1 MIIAIPFLAAADDVS
16 WRFQQ
21 EVNGVSIYKRPFPD
35 SDVAMFKG
43 ISIVDASVAVIAE
56 ILRDLPAYPQW
67 MANVMLGRVE
77 KYFDPNS
84 MIVYN
89 IIDFPWPATD
99 RDAVLKSETSVDDKS
114 GEIIVTSRAMANYP
128 LPKNEKL
135 VRTDKLIQKFVLEF
149 IEKDKTRVSYIIHI
163 DPKGNLPASLV
174 NTVLKDVPG
183 KSLANLKHMVRK
195 DKYQQA
201 DPLDQNNLETT
212 RKVVAAHLKRFIKD
226 ESVIEKFCM
235 NRDLIRFA
243 IDAGTSKAGIRRI
256 MEKLRTSMGLS
267 GISHKP
273 S

>member
-1 MIIAIPFLAAADDVS
+1 MN
-16 WRFQQ
+16 WRFLH
-21 EVNGVSIYKRPFPD
+21 EVNGVSIYKRPLPD

-43 ISIVDASVAVIAE
+43 ISIVDASIAVVAE

-77 KYFDPNS
+77 KYFNPNS
-84 MIVYN
+84 MMVYN
-89 IIDFPWPATD
+89 VIDFPWPASD
-99 RDAVLKSETSVDDKS
+99 RDAVLKSETSVDKVT
-114 GEIIVTSRAMANYP
+114 GEIIVTSKAMANSH
-128 LPKNEKL
+128 LPINEKL
-135 VRTDKLIQKFVLEF
+135 VRTDKLIQKFILEF

-163 DPKGNLPASLV
+163 DPKGSLPASLV

-183 KSLANLKHMVRK
+183 KSLDNLKHMVRK

-201 DPLDQNNLETT
+201 DPLDENNFETT

-235 NRDLIRFA
+235 NRELVRFA
-243 IDAGTSKAGIRRI
+243 IEAGTSKTGIRQI
-256 MEKLRTSMGLS
+256 MEKLRTRMDLS
-267 GISHKP
+267 GIQNKP